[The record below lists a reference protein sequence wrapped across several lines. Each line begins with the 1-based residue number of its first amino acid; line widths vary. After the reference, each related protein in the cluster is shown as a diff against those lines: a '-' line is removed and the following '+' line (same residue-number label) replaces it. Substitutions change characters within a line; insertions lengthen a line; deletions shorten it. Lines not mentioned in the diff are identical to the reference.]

1 MVSSWLDRWHVSCRR
16 HGKSLACSRIVSRI
30 DLGVAAPAVART
42 HGGGAGSVTVDALA
56 EDGTVVGSIS
66 AVTSE
71 QAALLYPTVTMLG
84 TLPGGMDSYARDI
97 SGGTVVGYA
106 TTGPAGDHL
115 HGFVWT
121 AQTGMQDLIDGTI
134 TGGPTVVSVATA
146 LNASGLIVGFAADAG
161 TTKPCMWQAGH
172 FQMLPTLGGANGDA
186 TAVNAAGII
195 VGESQIVTHE
205 FHATMWIMG
214 LPTDLHPPGARLSTA
229 KVMNSQGDVAGDA
242 WFPTGF
248 HAFRWTAQA
257 GAEDLGTL
265 PNHVI
270 SHARG
275 MNDAG
280 MIVGVSVAPGED
292 PPPALAVR
300 WTLEQDIEA
309 LDTLLSTPGWTLYDA
324 VAVND
329 AGAILA
335 YGTVNGQD
343 HAVLVVPDAPLASD
357 PPDDDP
363 PAQKHHHKHQHK
375 HWHITVARLGR

>member
-1 MVSSWLDRWHVSCRR
+1 MQRHCSRW
-16 HGKSLACSRIVSRI
+16 SLAGWIIGTFFLVGTAKVYPVPASYHVI
-30 DLGVAAPAVART
+30 DLGIAAPAVART
-42 HGGGAGSVTVDALA
+42 QGGGAGSVTIDALA
-56 EDGTVVGSIS
+56 EDGTVVGSVS
-66 AVTSE
+66 AITSE
-71 QAALLYPTVTMLG
+71 QAAILYPTVTMLG
-84 TLPGGMDSYARDI
+84 TLSGGMDSYALGI

-121 AQTGMQDLIDGTI
+121 AQTGMQDLIDDTI
-134 TGGPTVVSVATA
+134 TGDPTVVSVATA

-161 TTKPCMWQAGH
+161 TIKPFMWQAGH

-186 TAVNAAGII
+186 TMVNAAGII
-195 VGESQIVTHE
+195 VGESQTATQE
-205 FHATMWIMG
+205 THATMWIMG
-214 LPTDLHPPGARLSTA
+214 FPIDLNPHGAQLSAA
-229 KVMNSQGDVAGDA
+229 KAMNSQADVAGDA

-248 HAFRWTAQA
+248 HAFRWTVQG

-265 PNHVI
+265 PNHII

-280 MIVGVSVAPGED
+280 MIVGVSIAPGED

-300 WTLEQDIEA
+300 WTLEQGIEA

-324 VAVND
+324 IAVNN

-343 HAVLVVPDAPLASD
+343 HAVLVVPDDDPLAQ
-357 PPDDDP
+357 
-363 PAQKHHHKHQHK
+363 AHRHKHQFK
-375 HWHITVARLGR
+375 HRHITVVRLGR